1 MERRDGCL
9 RGRELL
15 AQVLVLQR
23 GLLGLGRRLRK
34 ARFRRRGARL
44 RRRESLAQE
53 LLGLRLRGRR
63 RIEEALDEGLRGRLR
78 RRREQLLAQELALD
92 VVVEARRALR

>member
-1 MERRDGCL
+1 MRDALGVDLGRRVDLAFEATVLHGSLGRGDLERRRRMERRDSCL
-9 RGRELL
+9 RGRELV
-15 AQVLVLQR
+15 QVLVLQR

-53 LLGLRLRGRR
+53 LLGLRPRGRR
-63 RIEEALDEGLRGRLR
+63 RI
-78 RRREQLLAQELALD
+78 
-92 VVVEARRALR
+92 